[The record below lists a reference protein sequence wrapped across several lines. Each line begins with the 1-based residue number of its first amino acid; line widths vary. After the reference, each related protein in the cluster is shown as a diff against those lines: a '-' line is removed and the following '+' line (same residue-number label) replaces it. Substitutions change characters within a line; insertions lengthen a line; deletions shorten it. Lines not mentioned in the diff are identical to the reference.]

1 MEEKVKTKQNI
12 KKKTPH
18 EINLLVKTYKTHD
31 LLNNS
36 RIRICSSNTKL
47 RL

>member
-1 MEEKVKTKQNI
+1 MEEKVK
-12 KKKTPH
+12 KKKPQTQ
-18 EINLLVKTYKTHD
+18 EINLLVETYETHD

-36 RIRICSSNTKL
+36 RTRVCSSNTKL